1 VLSRLQYLLLTTLAS
16 ISLVLMVASMIL
28 FTQNR
33 AAQAEVASR
42 AQYVQQT
49 LQLQPLFQEM
59 VKALA
64 DLAVRRG
71 DDALRE
77 LLVSQGMQVPQ
88 TPPAA
93 STQTPP
99 AASTQPAPAAAAPG
113 APPKGAPRK

>member
-1 VLSRLQYLLLTTLAS
+1 MLSRLQYLLLTTLAS
-16 ISLVLMVASMIL
+16 IALVLMVASMIL

-49 LQLQPLFQEM
+49 LQLQPLYQEM

-71 DDALRE
+71 DEALRE
-77 LLVSQGMQVPQ
+77 LLASQGMQM
-88 TPPAA
+88 
-93 STQTPP
+93 TQTPP
-99 AASTQPAPAAAAPG
+99 AASTQAAPAAPAPAA
-113 APPKGAPRK
+113 PPKEAPRK